1 MALLPISP
9 HLGQV
14 LTFSCPVRSSYT
26 QSLEVSNP
34 TDQRWTMQPRV
45 EGEHWS
51 AAPVLLLEPLE
62 TKHYPITYAPWTM
75 AAQGKKHVVRAGRP
89 S

>member
-1 MALLPISP
+1 
-9 HLGQV
+9 V
-14 LTFSCPVRSSYT
+14 LSFCCPVRGSRT
-26 QSLEVSNP
+26 QSLLVSNP
-34 TDQRWTMQPRV
+34 SAQRWSLQPSV

-62 TKHYPITYAPWTM
+62 TKSYPITYAPRTM
-75 AAQGKKHVVRAGRP
+75 AAPGTKHVVRQAAPLERR